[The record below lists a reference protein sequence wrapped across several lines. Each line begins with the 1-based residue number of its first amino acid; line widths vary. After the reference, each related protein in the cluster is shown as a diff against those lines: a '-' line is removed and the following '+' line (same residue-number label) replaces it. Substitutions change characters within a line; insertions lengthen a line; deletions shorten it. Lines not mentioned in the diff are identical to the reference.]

1 MSAKIKNL
9 INRQLPTA
17 NCQLLFANCVL
28 LTALCQLLSSCY
40 TPRYVYSPS
49 AHNVPVLVKKGDNKV
64 AVNYSF
70 GFASLVKKTNVATQA
85 KASGIDIQTAYAFS
99 NKWAGQ
105 FNYMYRGERNAGDF
119 DSNSIDSTVIKYKR
133 NLTELGLGYFTR
145 IGKDSIVLFQ
155 LFGGVGIGKANFT
168 DNGRDRNMI
177 FRSRYHNMNITKVFI
192 QPALMV
198 RSGKNFAAS
207 LSSRHSI
214 IFFRKISTNYN
225 ATELN
230 NYKLDSLT
238 YRPRV
243 FWEPA
248 IINTFGFKEMPG
260 VQFEFQMGFAFL
272 MSRQFVDYRSSNIS
286 AGLLFDL
293 PKLFTKP
300 LRSAKN

>member
-1 MSAKIKNL
+1 MSHSLPCAKRLLRIAQGPFYVAYS
-9 INRQLPTA
+9 ILPA
-17 NCQLLFANCVL
+17 IYCLL
-28 LTALCQLLSSCY
+28 LCSCY

-64 AVNYSF
+64 AINYSF
-70 GFASLVKKTNVATQA
+70 GFANLGRKSNVATQG
-85 KASGIDIQTAYAFS
+85 KVRGIDAQTAYAFS
-99 NKWAGQ
+99 KKIAAQ
-105 FNYMYRGERNAGDF
+105 LNYMYRSERNAGDF
-119 DSNSIDSTVIKYKR
+119 DSNIIDSSVIKYKR
-133 NLTELGLGYFTR
+133 NLTEFGLGYFTG
-145 IGKDSIVLFQ
+145 IGKDSVVLFQ
-155 LFGGVGIGKANFT
+155 LFAGAGFGKASFT

-177 FRSRYHNMNITKVFI
+177 FRSRYHNMSITKIFI

-198 RSGKNFAAS
+198 RSGKNFAAA
-207 LSSRHSI
+207 LSSRHSV
-214 IFFRKISTNYN
+214 IFFRNINTNYS

-248 IINTFGFKEMPG
+248 FVNTFGFKELPG
-260 VQFEFQMGFAFL
+260 ILFEFQMGFTFL